1 MRMKKIFFIGMC
13 LMFFYTVQAQDTS
26 WNGYRISY
34 VGKKSISKK
43 MDGNQNAKLLIENIS
58 NLR

>member
-1 MRMKKIFFIGMC
+1 MRKYLFVSLLLTFVHAVK
-13 LMFFYTVQAQDTS
+13 AQDTS

-43 MDGNQNAKLLIENIS
+43 WMVIKMLNC
-58 NLR
+58 